1 MSSTTTTASASF
13 RQFYP
18 ESYPSDFKGLRM
30 PSPLAAGGHSIP
42 AAKRPESEWY
52 SVHGVGVPLV
62 AVPGWVFGKQL
73 TRLLKNLTVNG
84 GGGWPGVVLW
94 FNFIISGVLLIGL
107 NLWLYGAPLA
117 TQPGDRFFVP
127 AYDQNRALVLSNW
140 PLLLLASV
148 GLLLDQ
154 QWGLLIYA
162 PIFVLAI
169 VGAAAMWR
177 QPAQRMTLCWL
188 ALLVAPY

>member
-62 AVPGWVFGKQL
+62 AVPGWVIGKQL
-73 TRLLKNLTVNG
+73 TPLLTNLTVNG

-94 FNFIISGVLLIGL
+94 FNFI
-107 NLWLYGAPLA
+107 GA
-117 TQPGDRFFVP
+117 
-127 AYDQNRALVLSNW
+127 
-140 PLLLLASV
+140 LLAVQVFLLGWETTGSRLV
-148 GLLLDQ
+148 GLAIWLGLAFSNPLMTYSFLVFPEIPAAL
-154 QWGLLIYA
+154 LLIYA
-162 PIFVLAI
+162 FRRL
-169 VGAAAMWR
+169 
-177 QPAQRMTLCWL
+177 
-188 ALLVAPY
+188 